1 MSYFDDASLVM
12 IPSGYKDQKVYSVK
26 PIDGSGDLTFSRASN
41 ATRVNSSGLVEK
53 VRTNEVIQSENFS
66 TWTLRPSSSVTSN
79 TIANPLDGAITA
91 DTINQ
96 GTNIYSGVYNSV
108 SASSNYW
115 TNSVYLKAGTLNYA
129 YVLINGSPSSYAW
142 FNLSTGSVSGVTSNE
157 LASITDA
164 GGGWYRC
171 AIYSKVL
178 ASNGVLQF
186 GFSDAAV
193 FTPSVS
199 GYGYAF
205 GAQAEVSDFGPT
217 PYIATT
223 SSAVSV
229 GPVSGLPRLDYSG
242 GASCPSLLL
251 EPQRTNAVTFSESFD
266 NAAWTKVAGT
276 ITANNAVSPDGYQN
290 ADLFTADGTTTQ
302 HAVLQSQTAGAK
314 TISFF
319 VKMGTQRYVQILT
332 SGTVDAVA
340 NYDLQTGSVGGL
352 GSASTAS
359 MVDYGNGWWRLILTS
374 TDVLTGGIY
383 LCFANS
389 LTDGRYPAV
398 SSSGTVWIWGAMSEL
413 GATYASSYLNTL
425 STAVTRVADA
435 ASKTGISSLIGQT
448 EGTIF
453 VEFQTLQLNPT
464 NVSRII
470 LSDGTTSN
478 YIFLGLNEAGSG
490 NLSRL
495 YVNNTGA
502 GTSVSVFSSTA
513 LTVGTNK
520 LAMAYKSGSFAL
532 YLNGNL
538 VGSSSSAVTIPATS
552 QLVIGGQ
559 SPSAINQL
567 ETMVDKQIILFKTRL
582 SNADLATLTA

>member
-41 ATRVNSSGLVEK
+41 ASRINSSGLVEK
-53 VRTNEVIQSENFS
+53 VRENLITYSEDLSNAAYTNDPTDGSITITANYGVAPNGTNTADRVQITKGTSYSQIYQAK
-66 TWTLRPSSSVTSN
+66 SVTAGVEYSFSLYLKSLSGTP
-79 TIANPLDGAITA
+79 TITILYNENGAVGKATLTSSWVRYTFTYNAPLTS
-91 DTINQ
+91 
-96 GTNIYSGVYNSV
+96 TNYPMIALYGGD
-108 SASSNYW
+108 SASCDI
-115 TNSVYLKAGTLNYA
+115 L
-129 YVLINGSPSSYAW
+129 AW
-142 FNLSTGSVSGVTSNE
+142 G
-157 LASITDA
+157 
-164 GGGWYRC
+164 
-171 AIYSKVL
+171 
-178 ASNGVLQF
+178 LQF
-186 GFSDAAV
+186 ETGV
-193 FTPSVS
+193 
-199 GYGYAF
+199 
-205 GAQAEVSDFGPT
+205 PT
-217 PYIATT
+217 DYIATT

-229 GPVSGLPRLDYSG
+229 GATSGTPRLDYSG